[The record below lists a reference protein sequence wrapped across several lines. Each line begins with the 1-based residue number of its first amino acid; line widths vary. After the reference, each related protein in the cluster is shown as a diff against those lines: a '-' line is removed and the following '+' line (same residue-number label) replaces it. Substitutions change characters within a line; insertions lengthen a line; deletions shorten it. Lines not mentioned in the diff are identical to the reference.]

1 MWAELRGLRASNAAA
16 GGSSGFAAA
25 VVGGVGLVDST
36 IDVEMP
42 GTAQRLLKVL

>member
-1 MWAELRGLRASNAAA
+1 MQRRAGARDSRL
-16 GGSSGFAAA
+16 
-25 VVGGVGLVDST
+25 VGGVGLVDST